1 MIFNEVIFL
10 FEALLRLIT
19 ILIILQLKKA
29 MAAVL
34 SVSLILFSVID
45 IVGSL
50 PIIMNMKREGVK
62 INASVATA
70 TAGIIMLSFLF
81 FGNAV
86 LALFGLEV
94 ASFALAGALIIFFIG
109 LEMVLGIRFFR
120 DHHEDGGSGSVVPI
134 AFPLVAG
141 AGTLTTILSLK
152 AEFDSTAILAGIV
165 INLLIVFVILRSSD
179 WLSKRISEQVTATL
193 RKVFGILLIAIA
205 IQMVRQNL
213 I

>member
-1 MIFNEVIFL
+1 M
-10 FEALLRLIT
+10 T
-19 ILIILQLKKA
+19 
-29 MAAVL
+29 AVL

-45 IVGSL
+45 IIGSL
-50 PIIMNMKREGVK
+50 PIIMNMKREGVQ

-70 TAGIIMLSFLF
+70 TAGIIMLCFLF

-86 LALFGLEV
+86 LGLFGLDV
-94 ASFALAGALIIFFIG
+94 ASFAMAGALIIFFIG

-152 AEFDSTAILAGIV
+152 AEFDSTSIMIGIV
-165 INLLIVFVILRSSD
+165 INLLIVFIILRSSD
-179 WLSKRISEQVTATL
+179 WLAKKLSSQVTDTL

-205 IQMVRQNL
+205 IQMVRQHM
-213 I
+213 

>member
-1 MIFNEVIFL
+1 M
-10 FEALLRLIT
+10 
-19 ILIILQLKKA
+19 
-29 MAAVL
+29 MAAVF

-45 IVGSL
+45 IIGSL
-50 PIIMNMKREGVK
+50 PIIMNMKKEGVK
-62 INASVATA
+62 INASIATA

-86 LALFGLEV
+86 LSLFGLEV

-120 DHHEDGGSGSVVPI
+120 DHHEDGGSGSIVPI

-152 AEFDSTAILAGIV
+152 ADFDSVSILIGIV

-179 WLSKRISEQVTATL
+179 WLAKKISPQVVATL

-205 IQMVRQNL
+205 FQMVRQHL
-213 I
+213 MA

>member
-1 MIFNEVIFL
+1 
-10 FEALLRLIT
+10 
-19 ILIILQLKKA
+19 

-45 IVGSL
+45 IIGSL

-81 FGNAV
+81 FGSAV
-86 LALFGLEV
+86 LGLFGLEV

-120 DHHEDGGSGSVVPI
+120 DHHEDGGSGSIVPI

-152 AEFDSTAILAGIV
+152 AEFDSTAIMAGIV

-179 WLSKRISEQVTATL
+179 WLAKHISDQVTATL

-213 I
+213 V

>member
-1 MIFNEVIFL
+1 M
-10 FEALLRLIT
+10 
-19 ILIILQLKKA
+19 
-29 MAAVL
+29 MAAVF

-45 IVGSL
+45 IIGSL
-50 PIIMNMKREGVK
+50 PIIMNMKKEGID

-86 LALFGLEV
+86 LSLFGLEV

-120 DHHEDGGSGSVVPI
+120 DHHEEGGSGSIVPI

-152 AEFDSTAILAGIV
+152 AEFDSVSILIGIV
-165 INLLIVFVILRSSD
+165 INLLIVFIILRSSD
-179 WLSKRISEQVTATL
+179 WLAKKISPQIVATL

-205 IQMVRQNL
+205 IQMVRQHL
-213 I
+213 LT